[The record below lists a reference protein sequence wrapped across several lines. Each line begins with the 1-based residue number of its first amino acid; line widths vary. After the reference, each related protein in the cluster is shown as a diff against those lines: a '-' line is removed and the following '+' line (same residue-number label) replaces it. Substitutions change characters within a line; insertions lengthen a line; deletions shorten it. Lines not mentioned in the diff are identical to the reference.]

1 MTKAE
6 LVEQGADAVGPS
18 VTKRECGL
26 MVDAFLDALKDALA
40 RGDGIELRGF
50 GTFKV
55 RHRKARTGRNP
66 RTGETVEVPARDVPV
81 FKPSRHLRSRVE
93 RGYGVSVTGEP
104 LSAILQAIDWPTS
117 RRSRRDVCSWGS
129 QGAQPPASPSGEH
142 TECGHG
148 GYAGSPPK
156 QASDNPVG
164 GVSAY
169 GHRLPPMRWRSTP
182 ARAPANPFTG
192 PPEARPAA
200 G

>member
-6 LVEQGADAVGPS
+6 LVEQVADAVGPS

-26 MVDAFLDALKDALA
+26 MVDAFLDALKEALA

-55 RHRKARTGRNP
+55 RHSKARTGRNP

-104 LSAILQAIDWPTS
+104 LGAID
-117 RRSRRDVCSWGS
+117 
-129 QGAQPPASPSGEH
+129 
-142 TECGHG
+142 
-148 GYAGSPPK
+148 
-156 QASDNPVG
+156 
-164 GVSAY
+164 
-169 GHRLPPMRWRSTP
+169 
-182 ARAPANPFTG
+182 
-192 PPEARPAA
+192 RP
-200 G
+200 